1 MELGFELNRIP
12 ELLTFLQDPTV
23 EGPARLPDNCKEIR
37 SLHEILEEIEESLQD
52 LSETHEARAPATA
65 QPQLCVPPTLGTSAV
80 SSQLESVQTQ
90 VMTPWRPTMMI
101 SEGSNIPGTVL
112 DQNSTTFPVKALDML
127 PGDLSDTFSMDHKVT
142 SFDQR
147 KPTATSRMTDVTDNP
162 KSLMDCQKTT
172 VTVGNMT
179 ISDESS
185 QMKIISGEL
194 SVEAR

>member
-1 MELGFELNRIP
+1 M
-12 ELLTFLQDPTV
+12 
-23 EGPARLPDNCKEIR
+23 
-37 SLHEILEEIEESLQD
+37 
-52 LSETHEARAPATA
+52 
-65 QPQLCVPPTLGTSAV
+65 
-80 SSQLESVQTQ
+80 
-90 VMTPWRPTMMI
+90 
-101 SEGSNIPGTVL
+101 
-112 DQNSTTFPVKALDML
+112 DQ
-127 PGDLSDTFSMDHKVT
+127 KVI